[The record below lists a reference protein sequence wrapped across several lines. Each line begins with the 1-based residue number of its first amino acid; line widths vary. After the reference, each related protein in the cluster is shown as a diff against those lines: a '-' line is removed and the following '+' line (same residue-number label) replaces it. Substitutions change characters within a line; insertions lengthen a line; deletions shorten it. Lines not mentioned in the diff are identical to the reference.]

1 MNDRLRPLVTLKE
14 AARLLGGVSV
24 RHLYRMHGQGK
35 VPFVHVGGR
44 TMIRQ
49 SDLEALINAVVYV
62 KSAKEEIPK
71 GEVTYEESQHS
82 EHKVRDLR

>member
-1 MNDRLRPLVTLKE
+1 
-14 AARLLGGVSV
+14 
-24 RHLYRMHGQGK
+24 
-35 VPFVHVGGR
+35 
-44 TMIRQ
+44 
-49 SDLEALINAVVYV
+49 VVYV